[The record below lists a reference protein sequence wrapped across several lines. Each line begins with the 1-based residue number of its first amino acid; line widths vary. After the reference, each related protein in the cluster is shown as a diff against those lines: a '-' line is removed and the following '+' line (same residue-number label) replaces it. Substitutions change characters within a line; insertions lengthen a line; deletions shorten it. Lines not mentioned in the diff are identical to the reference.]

1 MFDSYRDK
9 YYENKDNALVT
20 VIMQAYN
27 TPIEKLQSAMM
38 HVIHQSFDKLAFIF
52 IDDWST
58 DDKIFELY
66 EKMLEEW
73 YRVRPNMPMI
83 VVPKPQDSPNDPIE
97 HNHGHSFCRNW
108 GLEAANTEYI
118 YFADSDD
125 EMHPNC
131 IDILYNTISKDN
143 NIDICVG
150 NFVRNEDIWMREKYD
165 FDPHLEDYSYDV
177 KIMQP
182 VEAMANL
189 CLPYMIPAPNGGS
202 KYNPMIVPLCA
213 TWNKIFRKSVFKGIR
228 FPDGRTKDDNF
239 TAHHLI
245 HASKKIAFVNKIT
258 YYYRHGGQL
267 ADSNLYKT
275 KDIIDAHKDRL
286 DMFNSG
292 IMDIY
297 DKVMC
302 NQYNLNAKNFPSYY
316 MALSTIYNERIVFLW
331 TCYQVYKNADDE
343 ELVTYAMHQ
352 IHAHLYIWKKDLML
366 YNPIFVRSFLNL
378 WEKESILNE

>member
-1 MFDSYRDK
+1 
-9 YYENKDNALVT
+9 
-20 VIMQAYN
+20 
-27 TPIEKLQSAMM
+27 
-38 HVIHQSFDKLAFIF
+38 
-52 IDDWST
+52 
-58 DDKIFELY
+58 
-66 EKMLEEW
+66 
-73 YRVRPNMPMI
+73 MPMI
-83 VVPKPQDSPNDPIE
+83 VVPKPQNSPSDPIE

-125 EMHPNC
+125 EIHPNC
-131 IDILYNTISKDN
+131 IDILYNIISKDN

-150 NFVRNEDIWMREKYD
+150 NFVRNEDVWMKEKYD
-165 FDPHLEDYSYDV
+165 FDSHLEDYSYDV

-189 CLPYMIPAPNGGS
+189 CLPYMIPAPNGGA
-202 KYNPMIVPLCA
+202 KYNPMIIPLCA

-245 HASKKIAFVNKIT
+245 HASRKIAFVNKIT

-286 DMFNSG
+286 DMFNNG

-302 NQYNLNAKNFPSYY
+302 NQYNLNAKNFPTYY
-316 MALSTIYNERIVFLW
+316 MALSTIYNEKMIFLW
-331 TCYQVYKNADDE
+331 TCYQVYKNSDDE

-352 IHAHLYIWKKDLML
+352 IYAHLYIWKKDLML